1 MTDQPSQDEDA
12 IAIVGMAGTFPGA
25 ADLDAFWNDQL
36 QMRSG
41 IRDLTPD
48 QMRQN
53 GRSDAD
59 LSRRDLV
66 GKTASI
72 PDVDRFDAPFFGF
85 TAREAQVM
93 DPQIRLMHQLAW
105 HVLENGG
112 CDPRRAQGR
121 IGVFATTHM
130 STYWLYNMAGIYR
143 DAEPNALLQIA
154 ASNGQDYPATTVA
167 YRLGLTGPALNIH
180 TACSSSLVALTAA
193 CQNLMD
199 GSCDAALTLAVS
211 VTLPQDT
218 GYLASAES
226 IYSPD
231 GICRPFDAKA
241 NGTVAG
247 DGAVGVLLRR
257 LSDAQA
263 DGDRIL
269 GVIRGWA
276 VNNDGQ
282 RKIGFTAPSTQGQQQ
297 VLRDAAAVAGI
308 EPGDLDY
315 LETHGTGTTL
325 GDPIEVQAI
334 RAVHGTGPGLA
345 LGSVKAAIGH
355 LGGAAGLAGLARTVL
370 GLNHGIMPGTLHFRS
385 LSPQIDL
392 SGSQLYVQDQPRPF
406 PQRNRPRRAAVSSF
420 GIGGTNAHVVLES
433 HPVPPPRPPATTTPE
448 PLGLSAHDPAGLERR
463 RLQMIDWLERGAA
476 PATDIAFP
484 DAATLSDTSILHLPA
499 QRVRLAVSGSDP
511 AGLAQALRQAGP
523 ARTAPDRPR
532 LCMVFTGSGVPS
544 GIAGKLLATASPC
557 FAAALDRIETVLA
570 AQSRPSARDWLFRDD
585 TDERHLLPAHLA
597 AFAFGYAKAAMW
609 QDAGLRPDA
618 VIGHSMGEIA
628 AACVAGAIDLP
639 DALDFVAKRAQAIL
653 DHARPG
659 DLLVVAA
666 APDALAGYIS
676 HGLEIAGDNGH
687 EQTLVAGPAPQIRDL
702 QAALSQA
709 GCAAVIPP
717 AGQAFHSNLMA
728 PTAGPVSDAAG
739 RFGMSQIPVCSTVTG
754 RPETDLS
761 RPGHWAAQMTQPIL
775 LQKAISAAVDLGCTT
790 FLELGPRPVLTTGG
804 ARALRALDPDASWI
818 CPMAGLGTGQG
829 DALARSLAD
838 SRAQLFSA
846 GFATRPPHRERRMR
860 ASLPPYPFARHSYWI
875 APQLAPT
882 MPEPQAHTV
891 EHTPTSPQDGQD
903 LLRDHLAALWC
914 QELGL
919 NHVAD
924 HDSFLGR
931 GGSSLAALRLIGGVE
946 QSLGVRP
953 SVSTLVQD
961 NSFAGF
967 VANVADLLIAEQA
980 QTAPEEKAL
989 T

>member
-1 MTDQPSQDEDA
+1 MTDHPLPDDDA
-12 IAIVGMAGTFPGA
+12 IAIVGMAGTLPGA
-25 ADLDAFWNDQL
+25 ADLDGFWDDQL

-48 QMRQN
+48 QMRRN
-53 GRSDAD
+53 GRTDAD
-59 LSRRDLV
+59 LARRDLV

-72 PDVDRFDAPFFGF
+72 ADVDRFDAPFFGF

-112 CDPRRAQGR
+112 CDPRRTQGR

-180 TACSSSLVALTAA
+180 TACSSSLVALATA

-199 GSCDAALTLAVS
+199 GSCDAALALAVS

-231 GICRPFDAKA
+231 GICRPFDTGA

-247 DGAVGVLLRR
+247 DGSVGVLLRR

-263 DGDRIL
+263 DGCRIL

-282 RKIGFTAPSTQGQQQ
+282 RKIGFTAPSTQGQQE
-297 VLRDAAAVAGI
+297 VLRDAANVAGI

-334 RAVHGTGPGLA
+334 RAVHGAGPGLA

-370 GLNHGIMPGTLHFRS
+370 GLHHNIMPGTLHFRS

-392 SGSQLYVQDQPRPF
+392 SGSNITIQDQPRPF
-406 PQRNRPRRAAVSSF
+406 PQRNRPRRAGVSSF

-433 HPVPPPRPPATTTPE
+433 HAAPTRPAPSTTPE
-448 PLGLSAHDPAGLERR
+448 ALGLSAPDAEGAERR
-463 RLQMIDWLERGAA
+463 RLQMIDWLERGRP
-476 PATDIAFP
+476 PATETAFP

-499 QRVRLAVSGSDP
+499 ERFRLAVSGADAP
-511 AGLAQALRQAGP
+511 ALAQALRQAAP
-523 ARTAPDRPR
+523 AISTPNRPR

-544 GIAGKLLATASPC
+544 GVAGRFLADSSPA
-557 FAAALDRIETVLA
+557 FADALDRIEALLKA
-570 AQSRPSARDWLFRDD
+570 SALPSARDWLFRDD
-585 TDERHLLPAHLA
+585 TDERQLVSAHLA
-597 AFAFGYAKAAMW
+597 AFAFGYAQAAMW
-609 QDAGLRPDA
+609 RAAGLHPDA

-628 AACVAGAIDLP
+628 AACRAGAIDLP
-639 DALDFVAKRAQAIL
+639 DALDFVATRAQAIL
-653 DHARPG
+653 SHARPG
-659 DLLVVAA
+659 ELLVAAA
-666 APDALAGYIS
+666 APDALSEYLGQE
-676 HGLEIAGDNGH
+676 LELAGDNGLY
-687 EQTLVAGPAPQIRDL
+687 QTLIAGPAQHIQDL
-702 QAALSQA
+702 KAALSQA
-709 GCAAVIPP
+709 GIPAAIPP
-717 AGQAFHSNLMA
+717 AGQAFHSRLMA
-728 PTAGPVSDAAG
+728 ATAGPVSDAAQ
-739 RFGMSQIPVCSTVTG
+739 RFGAATIPVCSTVTG
-754 RPETDLS
+754 QPETDLS
-761 RPGHWAAQMTQPIL
+761 RPGHWAAQMTQPIR
-775 LQKAISAAVDLGCTT
+775 LQQAIAAAVDQGCTT
-790 FLELGPRPVLTTGG
+790 FLELGPRPTLTVGG
-804 ARALRALDPDASWI
+804 ARALRALNPDAAWI
-818 CPMAGLGTGQG
+818 CPMAGLGGG
-829 DALARSLAD
+829 DLARSLAD
-838 SRAQLFSA
+838 ARAGLFTA
-846 GFATRPPHRERRMR
+846 GFATQPPHRAGRMR
-860 ASLPPYPFARHSYWI
+860 TSLPPYPFARHSYWI
-875 APQLAPT
+875 APQLAPARA
-882 MPEPQAHTV
+882 EPTV
-891 EHTPTSPQDGQD
+891 QSVEDVPTTHDNGED
-903 LLRDHLAALWC
+903 MLRDHLAALWC

-919 NHVAD
+919 AHVAD
-924 HDSFLGR
+924 HDSFLSR

-946 QSLGVRP
+946 ASLGVRP

-967 VANVADLLIAEQA
+967 VAAVADLLIAEQA
-980 QTAPEEKAL
+980 ETAPEEKAL